1 MELSLHDRARPMQ
14 KELPMRFRS
23 VFATFSIAAA
33 IAGMLF
39 APATANA
46 FDKDKHKKKR
56 QSRGLKLG
64 HYKNG
69 VWVQEVVRSEYDRRQ
84 ETKNEWRNIAI
95 AAGAIGILGLIKND
109 STLTF
114 AGAAG
119 ALYAAH
125 RYEEDRKSQ
134 NKLART
140 RAYYFSKPYFVRDGR
155 RYERRTVWVK
165 GKKYYRFVKC

>member
-1 MELSLHDRARPMQ
+1 MTLRTIFSTLVLGA
-14 KELPMRFRS
+14 S
-23 VFATFSIAAA
+23 FA
-33 IAGMLF
+33 GLLQ
-39 APATANA
+39 APASAQA
-46 FDKDKHKKKR
+46 SFGDKDKKHKGHR
-56 QSRGLKLG
+56 HDDDCDHDRHNRGVHRG
-64 HYKNG
+64 HHK
-69 VWVQEVVRSEYDRRQ
+69 VREVIVVKSEHDRRQ

-95 AAGAIGILGLIKND
+95 AAGAVSVLGLIKND

-134 NKLART
+134 NKASRA

-155 RYERRTVWVK
+155 RYERRVVYVK